1 MNNTLLS
8 LLIAVLPLVGRANFL
23 PNYLLR
29 DRQVSTTL
37 FTEVSSE
44 MLPTCAFNSITVQI
58 GTSSFP
64 DEVSYIL
71 TDDNGTEFL
80 NITGG
85 GAPASYELCL
95 PNGCYSFQMFD
106 AFGDGWNGATYSI
119 QFTGGAS
126 IISGNFPNIPAF
138 SAFEKTEY
146 FLIGP
151 GVLGCNDPG
160 ACNYDPLAT
169 CNNGSCDY
177 TSCIGCMN
185 SLACNYNASA
195 TIDDGN
201 CCTENCLTI
210 EMYDMVGDG
219 WDDGVYNVRDEA
231 NTIIATGT
239 LGYPLFDDI
248 ENLCLPDG
256 CYSLTIE
263 GSGYP
268 EEITWTLNG
277 AVGGPY
283 SGDGLDNNFIYFSV
297 GSGACY
303 GCTDPTAC
311 TYNPFAFIDD
321 GSCINGPCVAFD
333 NPWTANAI
341 TLTNFPTC
349 TTLYRTLVGATAT
362 AVATSAD
369 VTGEDIWFSF
379 TSPTN
384 GARFVV
390 NSTSA
395 DIVLEI
401 LDDNYQ
407 TVQSVNLVAGIG
419 GEVLNT
425 DDLVAGESYYLGVRN
440 FNSAIGT
447 GAFSLCAM
455 SLRSSRCPVNLG
467 PYPLCSSLKAA
478 HAGTTS
484 YNFIFTDLSDMSVHA
499 ATQWSSTSILLNTIN
514 GLQYGG
520 IYELSV
526 QSVFTLQNSLGQNE
540 VMYVN
545 PSSSCVITIDDAPTV
560 AVNSSWSCSN
570 YGPINR
576 NTWISFNPRI
586 CTVIGYEIEL
596 INQNGMQGP
605 IYFQSMT
612 TSRFFRFLDIPA
624 ALNGNLYNCRIRP
637 LFNGY
642 EGDWGPV
649 VCLRVAGSA
658 SFWTISNDTESVFSS
673 VSSSELNFSASVYP
687 NPNDGHKISMIIDTE
702 SEEEVFVSVF
712 DMMGRL
718 IHSQRVIADG
728 ITNAELDADLNLASG
743 MYNVT
748 FVAGNSKHTERLIVR
763 K

>member
-8 LLIAVLPLVGRANFL
+8 FLIAVLPLVGSASYL
-23 PNYLLR
+23 PDYLLEKKNTNPYLE
-29 DRQVSTTL
+29 SP
-37 FTEVSSE
+37 EVIS
-44 MLPTCAFNSITVQI
+44 PTCAFNSITVQI

-64 DEVSYIL
+64 DEISYIL
-71 TDDNGTEFL
+71 ADDNGTEYL
-80 NITGG
+80 NVSSNA
-85 GAPASYELCL
+85 APATYDLCL
-95 PNGCYSFQMFD
+95 PNGCYNFQMFD
-106 AFGDGWNGATYSI
+106 AFGDGWNGATYLI
-119 QFTGGAS
+119 RFTGGAT
-126 IISGNFPNIPAF
+126 IVSGGFLNDPAF
-138 SAFEKTEY
+138 NAYQKTEY
-146 FLIGP
+146 FLLGS
-151 GVLGCNDPG
+151 GVLGCNDPA
-160 ACNYDPLAT
+160 ACNFNPSAT
-169 CNNGSCDY
+169 CNNGTCDY
-177 TSCIGCMN
+177 ESCIGCM
-185 SLACNYNASA
+185 SSVACNYNPSA
-195 TIDDGN
+195 TIDDGS

-219 WDDGVYNVRDEA
+219 WDDGVYNIRNDE
-231 NTIIATGT
+231 NTIVYTGT
-239 LGYPLFDDI
+239 LDYPLFDDI
-248 ENLCLPDG
+248 ESICLPDG

-277 AVGGPY
+277 AAGGPY

-321 GSCINGPCVAFD
+321 GSCINGPCVAYD

-341 TLTNFPTC
+341 TLSNFPSC
-349 TTLYRTLVGATAT
+349 TTLNRTLVGATPT
-362 AVATSAD
+362 AVATSTD
-369 VTGEDIWFSF
+369 ITGEDIWFSF
-379 TSPTN
+379 VTPTN

-390 NSTSA
+390 NSSQA
-395 DIVLEI
+395 NIMLEI

-407 TVQSVNLVAGIG
+407 TVTSVNLVSGIG

-425 DDLVAGESYYLGVRN
+425 DDLTPGELYYLGVRN
-440 FNSAIGT
+440 YNSASGT
-447 GAFSLCAM
+447 GAFTLCAM

-478 HAGTTS
+478 HAGTSS
-484 YNFIFTDLSDMSVHA
+484 YNFIFTDLSDQSVHS
-499 ATQWSSTSILLNTIN
+499 ATQWSSTSILLNTVS

-520 IYELSV
+520 IYELTV

-545 PSSSCVITIDDAPTV
+545 PQNSCVITIDQSPTV

-596 INQNGMQGP
+596 LNQNGMQAP
-605 IYFQSMT
+605 IYYQSMT

-642 EGDWGPV
+642 QGPWGPI
-649 VCLRVAGSA
+649 VCLRVAGTA
-658 SFWTISNDTESVFSS
+658 SFWTISNEDESIFSN
-673 VSSSELNFSASVYP
+673 VSSSEIEFSASVYP
-687 NPNDGHKISMIIDTE
+687 NPNDGSKISMLIDTE
-702 SEEEVFVSVF
+702 EEQEVYVSVF

-718 IHSQRVIADG
+718 IHSQKV
-728 ITNAELDADLNLASG
+728 ITNGMTNLEMPSDLPLSSG
-743 MYNVT
+743 MYNIT
-748 FVAGNSKHTERLIVR
+748 FVSGDQKHTERLIVR